1 MKYIDEVEIK
11 QKKVI
16 VRCDFNVP
24 IENGNI
30 TDNAK
35 IKKSIKTIKYLLD
48 NNNSIILLSHLG
60 RIKTRADKVNNT
72 LQPVAK
78 ELSKLLSL
86 EVKFI
91 NEPVGMEVLNSVNK
105 MQFGEVILLENT
117 RFCDYPEKLE
127 SHNDL
132 NLAKYWSVLADVFV
146 VDAFASLHRNHSS
159 VAGISK
165 FVPTYY
171 GLLVKEE
178 ILNLNPLIENIQRP
192 FTVFMGGAKVDDK
205 LIYIKNLLKNLYLN
219 LCKN

>member
-48 NNNSIILLSHLG
+48 NNNSVILLSHLG

-86 EVKFI
+86 
-91 NEPVGMEVLNSVNK
+91 VNLK
-105 MQFGEVILLENT
+105 LSLLISIL
-117 RFCDYPEKLE
+117 Y
-127 SHNDL
+127 
-132 NLAKYWSVLADVFV
+132 
-146 VDAFASLHRNHSS
+146 
-159 VAGISK
+159 ISEG
-165 FVPTYY
+165 T
-171 GLLVKEE
+171 
-178 ILNLNPLIENIQRP
+178 
-192 FTVFMGGAKVDDK
+192 
-205 LIYIKNLLKNLYLN
+205 
-219 LCKN
+219 